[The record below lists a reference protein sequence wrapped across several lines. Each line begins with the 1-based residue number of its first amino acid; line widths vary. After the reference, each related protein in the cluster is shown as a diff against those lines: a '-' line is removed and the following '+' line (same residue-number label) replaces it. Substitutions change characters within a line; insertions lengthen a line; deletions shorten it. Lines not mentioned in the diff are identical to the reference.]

1 MTHQT
6 SENQQLNAN
15 EQIPQAVELER
26 AVLGTLMIKNNAY
39 WSICDIL
46 HPNIFYDCRH
56 KCIYTA
62 MERLGEQNSQIDS
75 LLIQEQ
81 LKRMNEL
88 EKVGGK
94 QYIDELVNEAM
105 PVSKLEYYA
114 NIILQKY
121 KSRQLLAL
129 ASQIKIQVN
138 DETTNIEEYISQVKK
153 ELTQIAS
160 PIPTKGYT
168 QINSLIEKAYRSL
181 EKAAAKPDGISGLK
195 TGFTKLDKMTSGWQ
209 NGELITI
216 GARPAMGKTAF
227 ILSMLKNMAVDF
239 KIPVTLFSLEMSSQ
253 QVMNRLI
260 SNLCEIPNE
269 KLKSGQL
276 ANYEWELLDYKIQ
289 DLIDS
294 PIYIDDSPILK
305 IDDICE
311 KAYQYVKEY
320 GVKLIAI
327 DYIQLLYNKTRYTEN
342 NRYLE
347 LNYFTRRLK
356 SLARELEI
364 PIILVSQL
372 NRGADNREGIDGKRP
387 QLTDLR
393 DSGTICDDSDIV
405 IFIHRPEYYKIY
417 QDERGNDLRG
427 MAEIIIA
434 KNRNG
439 VPGEVS
445 LRFKGDFA
453 RFSNPEDDFHIPTS
467 DKNEITENGITE
479 FPITIKDNSSN
490 ENELLPF

>member
-1 MTHQT
+1 MTHKT
-6 SENQQLNAN
+6 SENKESNAN
-15 EQIPQAVELER
+15 EQIPQAIELEK
-26 AVLGTLMIKNNAY
+26 AVLGTLMIENNAY

-46 HPNIFYDCRH
+46 HPNIFYDCCHRS
-56 KCIYTA
+56 IYTA
-62 MERLGEQNSQIDS
+62 MKRLREQDSQIDS
-75 LLIQEQ
+75 LLVQEQ

-94 QYIDELVNEAM
+94 QYINELIKKAV
-105 PVSKLEYYA
+105 PISKIEYYA
-114 NIILQKY
+114 HIIQQKY
-121 KSRQLLAL
+121 KSRQLITL
-129 ASQIKIQVN
+129 ASQIEIKAN
-138 DETTNIEEYISQVKK
+138 DEATDIDEYISLVKQ
-153 ELTQIAS
+153 ELTKIAS
-160 PIPTKGYT
+160 STSNKGST
-168 QINSLIEKAYRSL
+168 QINPLIEEVYRSIQ
-181 EKAAAKPDGISGLK
+181 KAAVKADGVSGLK

-227 ILSMLKNMAVDF
+227 IISMLKNMAVEF
-239 KIPVTLFSLEMSSQ
+239 KTPVALFSLEMSSS

-260 SNLCEIPNE
+260 SNLCEVPSEN
-269 KLKSGQL
+269 LKSGQL
-276 ANYEWELLDYKIQ
+276 AAYEWQQLDYAIR
-289 DLIDS
+289 DLVDS
-294 PIYIDDSPILK
+294 PIYIDDSSILK
-305 IDDICE
+305 IDDFCE

-327 DYIQLLYNKTRYTEN
+327 DYIQLLYNKIRYTEN

-356 SLARELEI
+356 SLARELDI

-372 NRGADNREGIDGKRP
+372 NRGAENREGIEGKRP

-393 DSGTICDDSDIV
+393 DSGTICDDSDLV

-417 QDERGNDLRG
+417 QDDRGNDLRG

-439 VPGEVS
+439 ALGDVL
-445 LRFKGDFA
+445 LRFKGEFM
-453 RFSNPEDDFHIPTS
+453 RFSNPEDDFCIPTPDEHETIGS
-467 DKNEITENGITE
+467 RINTKNNL
-479 FPITIKDNSSN
+479 FN
-490 ENELLPF
+490 EPSPF